1 MITNMVK
8 LNQGLFKAVDKR
20 RLAALSPTISIIIL
34 EVIVS
39 LILASGFG

>member
-1 MITNMVK
+1 MSSNVVK
-8 LNQGLFKAVDKR
+8 LNHGLFKAVYKR

-34 EVIVS
+34 VVIVS